1 MSTGRKIAAGLIA
14 LAAIASGSYGFSEGA
29 VPSKSAAAK
38 TWSFDQDKTGAIAAG
53 WTNVTGT
60 WRVVEDTTAPSGGK
74 VLAQVSNNHTGG
86 YFNVAVAHT
95 PEYKDAELSVKSKAV
110 AGNEDQG
117 GGLVWRFK
125 DIKNYYIARQNN
137 LEDNYRVYKVVD
149 GRRIQLETA
158 DVKAPTGT
166 WHQLMVTMTGNHI
179 QCFFDGKKYLD
190 VNDDTFKDAGKV
202 GLWSKA
208 DAQTHFVDFRVRGK

>member
-1 MSTGRKIAAGLIA
+1 MSIGRKIAAGVIA
-14 LAAIASGSYGFSEGA
+14 LVALGA
-29 VPSKSAAAK
+29 VTSGIYAFAEK
-38 TWSFDQDKTGAIAAG
+38 TWSFDQDKVGAIASG
-53 WTNVTGT
+53 WTNQTGT
-60 WRVVEDTTAPSGGK
+60 WQVVEDPTALSGRN
-74 VLAQVSNNHTGG
+74 VLAQVSKDHTGG
-86 YFNVAVAHT
+86 YFNVAVADS
-95 PEYKDAELSVKSKAV
+95 PVYKDVEISVKSKAV

-117 GGLVWRFK
+117 GGPVWRFK

-158 DVKAPTGT
+158 DVKAPTGA
-166 WHQLMVTMTGNHI
+166 WHDLRVTMTGDHI

-190 VNDDTFKDAGKV
+190 VNDDTFKEAGKV

-208 DAQTHFVDFRVRGK
+208 DAQTHFADFRVSGK